1 MSTLYAIKG
10 EIINSQE
17 PLPIPVDI
25 LTLLWENPNPGASFA
40 AQDITLASD
49 DYDFLLLICRF
60 SLTYDR
66 ELSFIVEKGKNEFIN
81 TGSTGSGGAIGI
93 WRDFNRVND
102 TKYSVS
108 NAYYAM
114 GATAQTNNDTNL
126 IPQRIY
132 GFKKQV
138 PMQSGGGG
146 TKYDPET
153 DMVYLWDGTQWVEW
167 KSAGIKT
174 PIPLIPEMT
183 SNTSPKGSVSH
194 TWGGTQAAYCTYKNG
209 TRELLNVDDTTFTPY
224 CYYLFKGSNYG
235 MNIGLTTSGAQA
247 FSVTYEFSE
256 PVSVINKVKIGAGSK
271 IAFNSGYGNAG
282 GVLTV
287 KALDSNGVWNDIYVR
302 TYAPTAA
309 HIDMEETLDIDS
321 AYAKNVYGIKY
332 DFTNLTGWGLYL
344 YDLQAYGH

>member
-1 MSTLYAIKG
+1 MSTLYAING

-17 PLPIPVDI
+17 PLPIPVDFM
-25 LTLLWENPNPGASFA
+25 TLLWENSNPGAEFA

-60 SLTYDR
+60 STTYDR

-153 DMVYLWDGTQWVEW
+153 DMIYLWDGTQWVEW
-167 KSAGIKT
+167 KTGALKHHYLYYQGDFYNNLTAFEAKAAKWYGNTQQLAVPIINSNSKSIQFVGGGSAANNAGTVFTKESIDLTDVKKIKINILDYSGSYVNYDSLFIST
-174 PIPLIPEMT
+174 SNENGYTYAIPEVRL
-183 SNTSPKGSVSH
+183 NTVIGGLELDVS
-194 TWGGTQAAYCTYKNG
+194 
-209 TRELLNVDDTTFTPY
+209 
-224 CYYLFKGSNYG
+224 S
-235 MNIGLTTSGAQA
+235 I
-247 FSVTYEFSE
+247 
-256 PVSVINKVKIGAGSK
+256 
-271 IAFNSGYGNAG
+271 SGYYYIGFYINSTGDAHTIDT
-282 GVLTV
+282 LE
-287 KALDSNGVWNDIYVR
+287 LIY
-302 TYAPTAA
+302 
-309 HIDMEETLDIDS
+309 
-321 AYAKNVYGIKY
+321 
-332 DFTNLTGWGLYL
+332 
-344 YDLQAYGH
+344 